1 MSSQPKE
8 IRAVI
13 AGALLIILLGALDQ
27 TIVTTAMP
35 SIARDLGDV
44 ALLSWVV
51 TANLITGISATAL
64 AGKLSDV
71 HGRRPLI
78 VAALSIFIAASCM
91 CALAPSMEMLIAARA
106 VQGLGGGALITLA
119 QTVVADVLSP
129 RERATYSAYFSLTW
143 AIASLLGPI
152 VGGVLTEFVGW
163 RFVFW
168 FNLPMG
174 ILALVVCEYALRRLV
189 PQRTP
194 ARIDLIGVGLM
205 TGASTALLLALSW
218 GAVHVGWTAPRVLAA
233 FAISAVCTVGFLWWQ
248 GRVDDPL
255 FPPRFWADG
264 VVGRYLPAVFFV
276 FGGYLALVV
285 TLPVYFKVV
294 LDLSPARIGVMMIPL
309 TLSTTFSAYLA
320 GRYVKTSGD
329 YRLPPLLSL
338 PIGIV
343 GLAAMAMLAGRIS
356 AEATAMLLMVVGFGV
371 GAIFPVSIVAI
382 QNAVNPREIGTVTGA
397 LGYVRSL
404 GGAVF
409 AAAGTALVLALVQH
423 FGVVSGALAGLD
435 DLVRRPLDVAGRQGA
450 ADAFSY
456 LFLAIIAPFLAGI
469 ALCARVERRAL
480 RGAPAPAPAPETRRP
495 PETP

>member
-1 MSSQPKE
+1 MTSQPKD

-27 TIVTTAMP
+27 TIVTTALP
-35 SIARDLGDV
+35 SVARDLGDV

-64 AGKLSDV
+64 AGKLSDI

-78 VAALSIFIAASCM
+78 IAALTIFMAASCV
-91 CALAPSMEMLIAARA
+91 CALAPNMEALIAARA
-106 VQGLGGGALITLA
+106 FQGLGGGALITLA

-152 VGGVLTEFVGW
+152 IGGVLTELVGW

-168 FNLPMG
+168 FNLPLG
-174 ILALVVCEYALRRLV
+174 LIALVVCEIALRKLT

-194 ARIDLIGVGLM
+194 ARIDYLGVAMM
-205 TGASTALLLALSW
+205 TGASTSLLLALSW
-218 GAVHVGWTAPRVLAA
+218 GAVQFGWLAPRVLTA
-233 FAISAVCTVGFLWWQ
+233 FAIAAACTAGFLWWQ

-255 FPPRFWADG
+255 FPPRFWSDR
-264 VVGRYLPAVFFV
+264 VVGRFLPAVFFI

-294 LDLSPARIGVMMIPL
+294 LELSPARIGVMMIPL
-309 TLSTTFSAYLA
+309 TLSTTFSAFLA

-338 PIGIV
+338 PIGIA
-343 GLAAMAMLAGRIS
+343 GLLAMAFLAGRVS
-356 AEATAMLLMVVGFGV
+356 AEITAALLMVVGFGV

-382 QNAVNPREIGTVTGA
+382 QNAVGPREIGTVTGA

-409 AAAGTALVLALVQH
+409 AAAASALVLALVQE
-423 FGVVSGALAGLD
+423 FGVVTGALSSLD
-435 DLVRRPLDVAGRQGA
+435 DLVRRPLGPVERQAA
-450 ADAFSY
+450 ADAFR
-456 LFLAIIAPFLAGI
+456 FVFVGAGVTFAIGMALA
-469 ALCARVERRAL
+469 ARVERRPL
-480 RGAPAPAPAPETRRP
+480 RATTGIDARKAASGE
-495 PETP
+495 